1 MKKIKKL
8 LLLFFILNTLT
19 MAKETE
25 NVNIF
30 VSPNV
35 KLAQN
40 ELNKDTEEL
49 KEIGYKFSEFIRKLA
64 LLVADHS
71 FEKGKDMEKKVLKN
85 IDKDIDFNSVIDY
98 SNYISKQEA
107 IYNLPKPNVE
117 SIEMITNDMATI
129 KISMS
134 IPIIDAKTDE
144 DFYQNTTAILNQELK
159 KDVSLSNKNIK
170 KNIDEYIRR
179 FSKIKPKSYNK
190 IDDNEIKLRKIN
202 GNWEISEIDGRTFNF
217 DDISLTDL
225 FETDIADIK
234 EIFNDID
241 ILKAMSK
248 ELGVNLAPP
257 EILEGIVVYK
267 NNPKFSISKNEIKDM
282 LGELKIERLF
292 PYKPYKIEGNKDT
305 LELYMVLIE
314 QDNSKKKGIQMGY
327 YYTYKKENGKWKRQT
342 K

>member
-49 KEIGYKFSEFIRKLA
+49 KEIGYKFSGLINKFTLPLI
-64 LLVADHS
+64 DYY
-71 FEKGKDMEKKVLKN
+71 FENGKDMEKKVLKN

-134 IPIIDAKTDE
+134 VPIIDAKTDE

-190 IDDNEIKLRKIN
+190 IANNEIKLQKVN
-202 GNWEISEIDGRTFNF
+202 GNWEISEIDGRRF
-217 DDISLTDL
+217 DFDNISLTDF
-225 FETDIADIK
+225 FEVDIK
-234 EIFNDID
+234 EAFNDID
-241 ILKAMSK
+241 ILKTMSK

-292 PYKPYKIEGNKDT
+292 PYKPYKIEGNKDA

>member
-1 MKKIKKL
+1 MKKIKRI

-19 MAKETE
+19 MSKETE

-35 KLAQN
+35 KLSQN
-40 ELNKDTEEL
+40 ELNKDKEEL
-49 KEIGYKFSEFIRKLA
+49 KEIGYKFSGLINKFTLLFI
-64 LLVADHS
+64 DYY
-71 FEKGKDMEKKVLKN
+71 FENGKDMEKKVLKN

-129 KISMS
+129 KISRS
-134 IPIIDAKTDE
+134 VPIIDAKTDE

-190 IDDNEIKLRKIN
+190 IADNEIKLHKIN

-225 FETDIADIK
+225 FETDIIK
-234 EIFNDID
+234 EILFNDID
-241 ILKAMSK
+241 ILKAVSK
-248 ELGVNLAPP
+248 EIGVNLAPP

-314 QDNSKKKGIQMGY
+314 QDNSTKKGIQMGY

>member
-30 VSPNV
+30 ISPNV
-35 KLAQN
+35 KLSQN
-40 ELNKDTEEL
+40 ELNKDKEEL
-49 KEIGYKFSEFIRKLA
+49 KEIGYKFSEFTNKFV
-64 LLVADHS
+64 LLVVDHF
-71 FEKGKDMEKKVLKN
+71 FENGKDMEKKVLNN

-134 IPIIDAKTDE
+134 IPIIDAKAGE

-179 FSKIKPKSYNK
+179 FLKIKPKSYNK
-190 IDDNEIKLRKIN
+190 IANNEIKLHKIN
-202 GNWEISEIDGRTFNF
+202 GNWEISEIDGRTFNL
-217 DDISLTDL
+217 DNISLTEL
-225 FETDIADIK
+225 FELDIK
-234 EIFNDID
+234 EEFNDID
-241 ILKAMSK
+241 TLKAVSK
-248 ELGVNLAPP
+248 EIGVNLAPP

-267 NNPKFSISKNEIKDM
+267 NNPKFSISENEIEDI
-282 LGELKIERLF
+282 LEELKTERLF

-305 LELYMVLIE
+305 LKLYMILIE
-314 QDNSKKKGIQMGY
+314 QDNNKKKGVQMEY
-327 YYTYKKENGKWKRQT
+327 YFTYKKENGKWKRQT

>member
-25 NVNIF
+25 NITIF
-30 VSPNV
+30 ISPNV
-35 KLAQN
+35 KLSQS
-40 ELNKDTEEL
+40 ELNKDKEEL
-49 KEIGYKFSEFIRKLA
+49 KEIGYKFSEFINKFTLP
-64 LLVADHS
+64 LIDYY
-71 FEKGKDMEKKVLKN
+71 FENGKDMEKKVLKN

-98 SNYISKQEA
+98 SNYILKQEA
-107 IYNLPKPNVE
+107 IYNLPKSNVE

-134 IPIIDAKTDE
+134 VPITDAKTDE

-190 IDDNEIKLRKIN
+190 IANNEIKLHKVN
-202 GNWEISEIDGRTFNF
+202 GNWEVFEIDGRKLDF
-217 DDISLTDL
+217 DNISLTDF
-225 FETDIADIK
+225 FEVDIK
-234 EIFNDID
+234 EAFNDID

-257 EILEGIVVYK
+257 EIIEGIIVYK
-267 NNPKFSISKNEIKDM
+267 SNTKFSISKNEIKDI
-282 LGELKIERLF
+282 LGELKTERLF
-292 PYKPYKIEGNKDT
+292 PYKPYKIEANKDT
-305 LELYMVLIE
+305 LKLYMVLIE

>member
-19 MAKETE
+19 MSKETE
-25 NVNIF
+25 NVTIF

-35 KLAQN
+35 KLSQS
-40 ELNKDTEEL
+40 ELNKDKEEL
-49 KEIGYKFSEFIRKLA
+49 KEIGYKFSEFINKFTLP
-64 LLVADHS
+64 LIDYY
-71 FEKGKDMEKKVLKN
+71 FENGKDMEKKVLKN

-107 IYNLPKPNVE
+107 IYNLPKSNVE
-117 SIEMITNDMATI
+117 SIEMITNDMAII

-134 IPIIDAKTDE
+134 VPITDAKTDE

-190 IDDNEIKLRKIN
+190 IANNEIKLHKVN
-202 GNWEISEIDGRTFNF
+202 GNWEVFEIDGRRLDF
-217 DDISLTDL
+217 DNISLTDF
-225 FETDIADIK
+225 FEVDIK
-234 EIFNDID
+234 EAFNDID

-257 EILEGIVVYK
+257 EIIEGIIVYK
-267 NNPKFSISKNEIKDM
+267 SNTKFSISKNEIKDI
-282 LGELKIERLF
+282 LGELKTERLF

-305 LELYMVLIE
+305 LKLYMVLIE